1 MTYEN
6 IAKLRELKPEI
17 ASSLHQS
24 KDLYTKAS
32 ATYTILKELGIYQED
47 IPNPEAQKIQQN
59 SMKPRP
65 VGSVSPQRGESPLSQ
80 ANAFSGDLSEADKR
94 KIFANMVANSKR
106 R

>member
-1 MTYEN
+1 
-6 IAKLRELKPEI
+6 
-17 ASSLHQS
+17 
-24 KDLYTKAS
+24 
-32 ATYTILKELGIYQED
+32 
-47 IPNPEAQKIQQN
+47 
-59 SMKPRP
+59 MKPRP